1 VIIEA
6 HPEKARSAVS
16 KDEACEVS
24 ASWFE
29 TRSFAALLTKR
40 IGV

>member
-1 VIIEA
+1 LKLIQRRREA
-6 HPEKARSAVS
+6 PS

-29 TRSFAALLTKR
+29 TRSFAAFLTMR
-40 IGV
+40 MRV